1 MELKIRHAE
10 PDDFAAIHETFMQSK
25 AQGGTLQNPYPSAEM
40 WRERLS
46 KSSTDFVL
54 LVALVDGKLVGNAG
68 IHLSPRRR
76 RTHAADIGMA
86 VHDQY
91 HNLGVGTALMGAIV
105 DQADNWLNLLRLELT
120 VFTENE
126 AAIKLYKKFGF
137 VIEGT
142 HIAYA
147 LRDGVYADVYAMA
160 RLHPKQPIL
169 KKRATEER

>member
-10 PDDFAAIHETFMQSK
+10 PSDFAAIQETFVQPK
-25 AQGGTLQNPYPSAEM
+25 ATSGTLQIPYPSADA

-46 KSSTDFVL
+46 KMSPDFHL

-68 IHLSPRRR
+68 LDLSTRRR
-76 RTHAADIGMA
+76 RTHAAHIGMA

-91 HNLGVGTALMGAIV
+91 HNLGVGSALMAALI

-120 VFTENE
+120 VFTDNQ
-126 AAIKLYKKFGF
+126 AAINLYKKFGF

-142 HIAYA
+142 HVAYA
-147 LRDGVYADVYAMA
+147 LRDGAYADVYAMA
-160 RLHPKQPIL
+160 RLHPKPPSL
-169 KKRATEER
+169 L

>member
-10 PDDFAAIHETFMQSK
+10 PSDFAAIQETFAQPK
-25 AQGGTLQNPYPSAEM
+25 ATSGTLQIPYPSAEM

-46 KSSTDFVL
+46 NRSADRPL

-68 IHLSPRRR
+68 LELNTRRR
-76 RTHAADIGMA
+76 RTHAAHIGMA

-91 HNLGVGTALMGAIV
+91 HNLGVGSALMAALI

-120 VFTENE
+120 VFTDNQ
-126 AAIKLYKKFGF
+126 AAINLYKKFGF

-142 HIAYA
+142 HVAYA
-147 LRDGVYADVYAMA
+147 LRDGAYADVYAMA
-160 RLHPKQPIL
+160 RLHPKPPSL
-169 KKRATEER
+169 L

>member
-10 PDDFAAIHETFMQSK
+10 PGDFAAIQEIFVQPK
-25 AQGGTLQNPYPSAEM
+25 ATSGTLQTPYPSIDI

-46 KSSTDFVL
+46 KMSPEFHL

-68 IHLSPRRR
+68 LDLSTRRR
-76 RTHAADIGMA
+76 RIHAAHIGMA

-91 HNLGVGTALMGAIV
+91 HNLGVGTALMAALI

-120 VFTENE
+120 VFTDNKS
-126 AAIKLYKKFGF
+126 ARRLYEKFGF

-142 HIAYA
+142 HVAYA
-147 LRDGVYADVYAMA
+147 LRNGVYADVYAMA
-160 RLHPKQPIL
+160 RLHPKQPRIEA
-169 KKRATEER
+169 KP

>member
-10 PDDFAAIHETFMQSK
+10 PSDFAAIQETFAQPK
-25 AQGGTLQNPYPSAEM
+25 ATSGTLQIPYPSAEM

-46 KSSTDFVL
+46 TRSADRPL

-68 IHLSPRRR
+68 LELSTRRR
-76 RTHAADIGMA
+76 RTNAAHIGMA

-91 HNLGVGTALMGAIV
+91 HNLGVGSALMAALI

-120 VFTENE
+120 VFTDNQ
-126 AAIKLYKKFGF
+126 AAINLYKKFGF
-137 VIEGT
+137 VVEGT
-142 HIAYA
+142 HVAYA

-160 RLHPKQPIL
+160 RLHPKQPML
-169 KKRATEER
+169 K

>member
-10 PDDFAAIHETFMQSK
+10 PADFAAIQETFMQPK
-25 AQGGTLQNPYPSAEM
+25 AQGGTLQNPYPSGEM
-40 WRERLS
+40 WRERLNKTS
-46 KSSTDFVL
+46 ADFHL

-68 IHLSPRRR
+68 LHLTTRRR

-91 HNLGVGTALMGAIV
+91 HNLGVGSALMTALIEL
-105 DQADNWLNLLRLELT
+105 ADNWLNLLRLELT
-120 VFTENE
+120 VFTDNN

-142 HIAYA
+142 HLAYA
-147 LRDGVYADVYAMA
+147 LRNGAYADVYAMA
-160 RLHPKQPIL
+160 RLHPKQPLL
-169 KKRATEER
+169 KKP